1 MLIESNQNSAAGS
14 YMAGGWTI
22 VLDVGKSLS
31 KATLWDEAG
40 NSVAHRSRPNR
51 RPMDG
56 GNLTLDAAGI
66 EQWLEFVLKEFAALG
81 PVSAIIPVAH
91 GAGIALIRDER
102 LRCAPLDY
110 EWPGVATDRRAY
122 NLQRDEFA
130 DTGSP
135 ALPAGLNLG
144 MQLHWLESLN
154 KGDYRDAQLLPWA
167 QYWAWNLSGVAAS
180 ELTSLGCHSDL
191 WRPFDRSPS
200 KLAARRGWAERLA
213 PLRRADAV
221 LGPLKGG
228 WQQRTGL
235 SGRVK
240 VHCGLH
246 DSNAALLAARSLG
259 VMAGRDVTVL
269 STGTWFVA
277 MRSPLPDSAAWM
289 TQLPE
294 TRDCLVNV
302 DVEGAPI
309 PSARFM
315 GGREIEVLV
324 GEEYASAVNPS
335 GADAGYREEV
345 ALRVIEA
352 GEFILPSGVPGA
364 GPFPNAKRAIA
375 RPISDIDEAGAKAHL
390 YAALVADVS
399 LDLIGSRDTLFI
411 DGRFSRSHVFISA
424 LAALRPDTTVM
435 VGDEEHGVARGA
447 LRLAVPS
454 LASSAPVR
462 SVAPLPIDLAT
473 YRSRWR
479 EAAELLK

>member
-1 MLIESNQNSAAGS
+1 
-14 YMAGGWTI
+14 MASGWTI

-31 KATLWDEAG
+31 KVTLWDEG
-40 NSVAHRSRPNR
+40 GKFVAHRLRPNR
-51 RPMDG
+51 RPTDG
-56 GNLTLDAAGI
+56 AHLTLDVAGI

-91 GAGIALIRDER
+91 GAGIALIRNGR

-110 EWPGVATDRRAY
+110 EWSGVATDRGAY
-122 NLQRDEFA
+122 NLQRDDFA

-135 ALPAGLNLG
+135 VLPAGLNLG

-191 WRPFDRSPS
+191 WRPFDRRHST
-200 KLAARRGWAERLA
+200 LAARRGWAERLA

-221 LGPLKGG
+221 LGSLKHE

-240 VHCGLH
+240 VHCGVH

-259 VMAGRDVTVL
+259 VMSGRDVTVL

-277 MRSPLPDSAAWM
+277 MRSPLPGSAAWM
-289 TQLPE
+289 TKLPE

-302 DVEGAPI
+302 DVEGAPV

-324 GEEYASAVNPS
+324 GEEYASVANPS
-335 GADAGYREEV
+335 GADAAHGEQI
-345 ALRVIEA
+345 ALRAIEA
-352 GEFILPSGVPGA
+352 GEFIVPSAVRGT

-375 RPISDIDEAGAKAHL
+375 KPISNGDEASAKAHL

-424 LAALRPDTTVM
+424 LAALRRDTTVL
-435 VGDEEHGVARGA
+435 VADEEHGVARGA
-447 LRLAVPS
+447 LRLAAPN
-454 LASSAPVR
+454 LASSAPVQP
-462 SVAPLPIDLAT
+462 VAPLPVDLST
-473 YRSRWR
+473 YRNQWR
-479 EAAELLK
+479 EAVALLK